1 MSKNRAVVPEQQDE
15 DEHEQLLQEEPDE
28 DEDLPKDEPELNKT
42 SAAVR
47 LNAIVGAATFLSN
60 ADPSCKEKMV
70 LIVKKEFSDFSGYV
84 SIPYKVVFDTS
95 KKLLCSLYTLHLLTT
110 NFCHTQ

>member
-1 MSKNRAVVPEQQDE
+1 MRAEKGDEEPVEQQLFQDDDE
-15 DEHEQLLQEEPDE
+15 D